1 MILARYILREHIAPF
16 VYALFVITF
25 LFLVDFLIR
34 ILTSI
39 LSKGLGWKVVLE
51 ILVLNLA
58 WMLALSIPMA
68 VLVATLMAFGR
79 FSSDNEVTAM
89 KALGISPFRA
99 MAPVLLVAAVLG
111 AGLIY
116 FNDRILPEANFRAA
130 ALRNDIGRK
139 KPTALITPRTLIK
152 DFENYQIWIDKLDP
166 HTGAMEGVRIYSI
179 EPGKPLRYTFADS
192 AVMEYANGG
201 KSIIIRLAGGENHFL
216 DHKDQQNYVR
226 VRFKNQDVAID
237 NVDATLERRERSY
250 RSDREMSIETMMDVV
265 KTSEG
270 RLKSLREEYQGKI
283 FDEMRALDI
292 VLTADTVKDVPPRL
306 LAADWK
312 KDNPVGAL
320 QLAEVKRQEK
330 DKIYLVERYER
341 REENE
346 KKEISQHLVEIHKKF
361 SIPVACLVFAF
372 IGAPLGI
379 MARRGGI
386 GTGVIY
392 SLAFYLLYWICMI
405 RGEALADK
413 LIIDPWVAM
422 WAPNIL
428 VGVGGLFLVLRMV
441 RENYQG
447 NVTIPQRIYGLFVRS
462 KKA

>member
-16 VYALFVITF
+16 LYALFVITF

-79 FSSDNEVTAM
+79 FSSDNEITAM
-89 KALGISPFRA
+89 KALGVSPFKA
-99 MAPVLLVAAVLG
+99 MAPVLVVAVLLG
-111 AGLIY
+111 AGLVY
-116 FNDRILPEANFRAA
+116 FNNEILPEANHRAA

-139 KPTALITPRTLIK
+139 KPTALIEPRTLIK
-152 DFENYQIWIDKLDP
+152 DFESYQIWIDKLDNAS
-166 HTGAMEGVRIYSI
+166 GAMSGVRIYSV
-179 EPGKPLRYTFADS
+179 EPGKPVRYTYADS
-192 AVMEYANGG
+192 ATMEYANGG
-201 KSIIIRLAGGENHFL
+201 KSIVIKLQEGENHFL
-216 DHKDQQNYVR
+216 DHKDQSNYVR
-226 VRFKNQDVAID
+226 VRFKSQDVAID
-237 NVDATLERRERSY
+237 NIDASLERRERSY
-250 RSDREMSIETMMDVV
+250 RSDREMGTDSMLDVV
-265 KTSEG
+265 RTSEA
-270 RLKSLREEYQGKI
+270 RLKALREEYQGKI
-283 FDEMRALDI
+283 FDEMGALDI
-292 VLTADTVKDVPPRL
+292 VLAADTVKDIPPRL
-306 LAADWK
+306 LAEKWHAK
-312 KDNPVGAL
+312 NPIGQL

-330 DKIYLVERYER
+330 DKMYLIERYER

-346 KKEISQHLVEIHKKF
+346 RKEISQFMVEIHKKF
-361 SIPVACLVFAF
+361 SIPAACLIFAF

-405 RGEALADK
+405 RGEALADR

-428 VGVGGLFLVLRMV
+428 VGIGGVFLVFRLL
-441 RENYQG
+441 RENYQN
-447 NVTIPQRIYGLFVRS
+447 NVSLPMKLFRLVIPGRRR
-462 KKA
+462 